1 MTSQIKATDIIA
13 PKFYNIHRR
22 IKDPLDPL
30 LHIYL
35 KGGRGSTKSSFVG
48 AEIPIGIVR
57 DASRGVH
64 SNAVVIHRFDNKIE
78 STVYSQLIK
87 CIDMLGWSEHF
98 KYLVKPYRIIY
109 KPTGQEIRCVGLD
122 DPEKLKSVVFKKGFV
137 GYIWFEELTSFR
149 GMRDIR
155 NVLQSLLRGT
165 GIYRPRVFYS
175 WNPPRDKLH
184 WVNKHVDSLPPNEP
198 DTLVSHTTYLDVDPR
213 WLGDLFIA
221 EAKRLE
227 QQNNEAYRNE
237 YLGEAVGLGADVFKN
252 VTLIEIDAQLINRL
266 FSTCRICI
274 GLDLGYDP
282 DPTAFSLSLYDEY
295 NRDLYILTELYQRGL
310 SSEQIYSKL
319 SHFMGTSQETIFS
332 DTNEPRLF
340 NYLKGRGLNIS
351 KTNKKAVTVTD
362 GVQWLSEIRNIYI
375 DKNRTPNAYREFAS
389 FRRKLDKDG
398 NPIAGQFVGDDHFI
412 DATRYGCQPY
422 MTASN
427 ISFE

>member
-13 PKFYNIHRR
+13 PKFYNIHKR
-22 IKDPLDPL
+22 IKDPTDPL

-57 DASRGVH
+57 DATKNIH

-149 GMRDIR
+149 GMHDIR
-155 NVLQSLLRGT
+155 NVLQSLVRGT
-165 GIYRPRVFYS
+165 GTYRPRVFYS

-184 WVNKHVDSLPPNEP
+184 WVNKHIDSLSEAE
-198 DTLVSHTTYLDVDPR
+198 DTIVSHTTYLDVNPS
-213 WLGDLFIA
+213 WLGNLFIS
-221 EAKRLE
+221 EARRLE
-227 QQNNEAYRNE
+227 QQNPEAYRNE

-252 VTLIEIDAQLINRL
+252 VTLIEIDARLIQQLFKSCL
-266 FSTCRICI
+266 ICI
-274 GLDLGYDP
+274 GLDLGYNP
-282 DPTAFSLSLYDEY
+282 DPCALSFSLYDAH
-295 NRDLYILTELYQRGL
+295 NKDLYIITELYQRGL
-310 SSEQIYSKL
+310 SSQQLYEKL
-319 SHFMGTSQETIFS
+319 ANFMGTSNATIFS

-340 NYLKGRGLNIS
+340 NYLRDKGINIS
-351 KTNKKAVTVTD
+351 KTQKKAVTVAD
-362 GVQWLSEIRNIYI
+362 GVQWLAELNNIYI
-375 DKNRTPNAYREFAS
+375 DKRRTPNAFREFSS
-389 FRRKLDKDG
+389 FRRLIDKDG
-398 NPIAGQFVGDDHFI
+398 NIIAGKFVGDDHFI
-412 DATRYGCQPY
+412 DATRYGNQPN
-422 MTASN
+422 MIASN